1 MSSFELNKI
10 LGACLFAGL
19 IAMVSFVVPKELFHR
34 GGEHGAAH
42 EAGEA
47 GHEQAATEGAAE
59 SSAEGAGEAAGAAEE
74 TPVPLGAL
82 LAKANPANGE
92 KAFKKCASCHSAEND
107 GKNKVG
113 PNLWGVVGRNRGTM
127 AGFAYSDSMKGMGGA
142 WDFATIN
149 EFLTNP
155 KAFLPGTKMA
165 FAGVKKATDRA
176 DILVFLNS
184 KSDSPQP
191 LPPPE

>member
-1 MSSFELNKI
+1 MSTFELNKI

-19 IAMVSFVVPKELFHR
+19 IAMVAFIVPKELFHKGH
-34 GGEHGAAH
+34 GGAGHEATH

-59 SSAEGAGEAAGAAEE
+59 GAGEAAGAAEE
-74 TPVPLGAL
+74 APLPLGAL
-82 LAKANPANGE
+82 LAKADAANGE
-92 KAFKKCASCHSAEND
+92 KAFKKCASCHTTEKD

-113 PNLWGVVGRNRGTM
+113 PNLWGVVGRNRGAM
-127 AGFAYSDSMKGMGGA
+127 EGFAYSDSMKGMGGA

-155 KAFLPGTKMA
+155 KAFMPGTKMA

-176 DILVFLNS
+176 DILLFLNQHA
-184 KSDSPQP
+184 DSPAA